1 VITNLI
7 DNSLKFTEH
16 GAITSI
22 AEIDNERHQMI
33 VRVKDTGKG
42 IARDIIPKLF
52 TKFVTKSE
60 KGTGLG
66 LYICEGIIEAHGGR
80 IWAENNAE
88 GNVDNGAMFSFS
100 LPLTLSNPKK
110 I

>member
-33 VRVKDTGKG
+33 VIVKDTGKD
-42 IARDIIPKLF
+42 IARDILPKLF

-66 LYICEGIIEAHGGR
+66 LYICKGIIEGTWWEDMG
-80 IWAENNAE
+80 
-88 GNVDNGAMFSFS
+88 
-100 LPLTLSNPKK
+100 
-110 I
+110 

>member
-1 VITNLI
+1 M
-7 DNSLKFTEH
+7 DNSIKFTEH
-16 GAITSI
+16 GTITVTT
-22 AEIDNERHQMI
+22 EIDNKHRQMI

-42 IARDIIPKLF
+42 ISVDILPKLF
-52 TKFVTKSE
+52 SKFVTKSE
-60 KGTGLG
+60 KGVGLG
-66 LYICEGIIEAHGGR
+66 LYICKGIIEAHGGR